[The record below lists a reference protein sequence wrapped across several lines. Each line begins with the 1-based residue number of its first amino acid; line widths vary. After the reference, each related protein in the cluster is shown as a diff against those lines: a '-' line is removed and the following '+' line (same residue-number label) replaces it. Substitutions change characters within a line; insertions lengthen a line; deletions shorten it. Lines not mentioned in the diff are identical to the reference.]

1 MKKEELVELGLD
13 DEQIKG
19 VFKLNGIAVENVRTQ
34 MTEVEQERDSLKT
47 EKEALEAQLAEGGV
61 NQEDLESLKQAKE
74 DLEAQLAA
82 KDQEIEAARN
92 EGQEKLDQFTYESL
106 LEKALVDAG
115 AKSLKMAKAVLNLDE
130 VKLVDGKLEG
140 IDEEL
145 ERVTKD
151 DEFKHNFGVDQEDTS
166 KLKLTQGRKGNK
178 ERIVTKDLAD
188 MTYSERVELK
198 RNDPT
203 AYEQLA
209 GK

>member
-1 MKKEELVELGLD
+1 MKKEELVELGLNED
-13 DEQIKG
+13 QIKG

-47 EKEALEAQLAEGGV
+47 EKEALEIQLAEGGAS
-61 NQEDLESLKQAKE
+61 QEDLESLKQAKE

-115 AKSLKMAKAVLNLDE
+115 AKSITMAKAVLNLDE

-145 ERVTKD
+145 ERVTND
-151 DEFKHNFGVDQEDTS
+151 DEFKHNFGVDQEGTS

-178 ERIVTKDLAD
+178 E
-188 MTYSERVELK
+188 
-198 RNDPT
+198 
-203 AYEQLA
+203 YEYFFYIRSV
-209 GK
+209 KSF